1 MNRQLK
7 VIGGIVITLAIVAAG
22 VLLYIYASGGSGTP
36 TAALSAPTLE
46 PTTAAQKVYR
56 IDPNQS
62 EVRFTL
68 DEKLMGNPTT
78 VVGKT
83 NQIAGDIL
91 IDPSSPTKSTI
102 GAIRINAR
110 SLATDNE
117 MRNRMIRSQILQ
129 SSQDQYE
136 FIEFTPKS
144 ITGLPDKVTAGQAV
158 NLKITGDLTIRDVTK
173 SVTFDTTVTLVSD
186 PAEYLQGSA
195 TTTVKR
201 ADFNLEIPKV
211 PSVADVTEEVKLDI
225 NFKAI
230 LADSADVA
238 QSTAPATA
246 GQ

>member
-7 VIGGIVITLAIVAAG
+7 VIGGIVVTLAIVAAG
-22 VLLYIYASGGSGTP
+22 VFFYMYATGGSGTP

-46 PTTAAQKVYR
+46 STTAAQKVFR

-91 IDPSSPTKSTI
+91 IDPSSPGKSTI
-102 GAIRINAR
+102 GEIRINAR
-110 SLATDNE
+110 SLATDND

-129 SSQDQYE
+129 SSQDKFE
-136 FIEFTPKS
+136 FIGFVPKS
-144 ITGLPDKVTAGQAV
+144 ITGLPDKVTPGQPV

-186 PAEYLQGSA
+186 STEHLQGSA
-195 TTTVKR
+195 STTVNR

-225 NFKAI
+225 DFKAV
-230 LADSADVA
+230 LANSA
-238 QSTAPATA
+238 AT